1 MASRTVMAQ
10 LKRIELCKK
19 PLITKIT
26 KLQAKKEALEAEIA
40 SNQAVLD
47 SLTASEKIL
56 KGEPEVPE
64 VAEEI
69 STNDEPVLSTLE
81 AYEEVPAEWVD
92 EAVNNQ

>member
-26 KLQAKKEALEAEIA
+26 KLQVKKEALEAEIA

-56 KGEPEVPE
+56 RGEPEVPE
-64 VAEEI
+64 IAEEV

-81 AYEEVPAEWVD
+81 AHGVIPVEWVD
-92 EAVNNQ
+92 EAINNQ